1 MIGSGADGGTLE
13 GSWDS
18 GFWIDVPFPLRSKSN
33 YRRGQA
39 SAGREWKTVQAFEE
53 AVGLL
58 ARSQLPPDWVVGN
71 DTLPVS
77 GRPAVL
83 VCIVGRSMLDTANF
97 SKSVLDACERVV
109 FTSDASVLGVVS
121 LGIRVKADQRAVVG
135 FAQMASQPNLGRLAE
150 LSGELGRATSSVA
163 DSVLKTGT

>member
-1 MIGSGADGGTLE
+1 MSGTGTDGGPLD

-39 SAGREWKTVQAFEE
+39 SAGREWKAVQAFEE

-58 ARSQLPPDWVVGN
+58 ARSQLPSGWVIGN

-83 VCIVGRSMLDTANF
+83 VCIVARSMLDAANF

-135 FAQMASQPNLGRLAE
+135 FAQTSVQPKLVRLAE

-163 DSVLKTGT
+163 EAVLQVKT